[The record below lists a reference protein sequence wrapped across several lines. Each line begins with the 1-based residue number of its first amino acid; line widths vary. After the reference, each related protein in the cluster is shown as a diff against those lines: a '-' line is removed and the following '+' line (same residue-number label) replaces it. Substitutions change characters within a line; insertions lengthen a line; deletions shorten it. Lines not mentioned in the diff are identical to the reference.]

1 MKKII
6 SVIAAAA
13 LALTC
18 TNAAFAESRMAKI
31 INALERDEIHIIY
44 NDTPVTYDDVK
55 PVSTEGRVMIP
66 FRAALESM
74 GATVDYDGAS
84 NKVTAKKGTK
94 TIDFTLMDDT
104 INVDDNGVKSTVTM
118 DVPMIVVNER
128 TLVPIRFMSN
138 ALGMQVGWDGD
149 TQTVVIADY
158 DEYFA
163 NVDSLIP
170 NIKKLQS
177 IEGAD
182 FDVSIADVEVVSSE
196 NEGTTTAF
204 KGSAT
209 VSDKNGAS
217 VDGTMTMTGGGET
230 HEMPTK
236 FIYKDGTI
244 YFSFDVGEE
253 LDLPITADQWY
264 SLNIADMF
272 SEQAA
277 DLMQA
282 SAQSDSDIE
291 AMLKAMVT
299 TEGDAQFRQIANV
312 AAALDTI
319 EYTDKCVK
327 IEEKD
332 NGYTAS
338 VELDKKGMEEYFGF
352 PLDMYDEFTIKASVE
367 YTDEQANSTLEFNVG
382 LNGGQK
388 VSAKVTAVS
397 KNGEDSEEI
406 TAPEN
411 AQDIAELMQLI
422 SDLNGLTA

>member
-18 TNAAFAESRMAKI
+18 TNAAFAESRTANIM
-31 INALERDEIHIIY
+31 NALGQDEIHIIY

-55 PVSTEGRVMIP
+55 PVNTDGRVMIP

-74 GATVDYDGAS
+74 GATVDYDDATRH
-84 NKVTAKKGTK
+84 VTASKGTK
-94 TIDFTLMDDT
+94 TIDFTLMDTT
-104 INVDDNGVKSTVTM
+104 INVDDNGAKSTVTM
-118 DVPMIVVNER
+118 DVPMIIVEDR

-149 TQTVVIADY
+149 TETVVIADY

-177 IEGAD
+177 IEGDD
-182 FDVSIADVEVVSSE
+182 FDVSIADVEVSSE
-196 NEGTTTAF
+196 DEGSTTNF

-217 VDGTMTMTGGGET
+217 VDGTMTITNGGDTYEVP
-230 HEMPTK
+230 MK
-236 FIYKDGTI
+236 IIYKDGTLYLNI
-244 YFSFDVGEE
+244 DAGEAF
-253 LDLPITADQWY
+253 DLPLTGWY
-264 SLNIADMF
+264 SINLADIYG
-272 SEQAA
+272 EQAA

-282 SAQSDSDIE
+282 ASQSDSSDIT
-291 AMLKAMVT
+291 AMLKSMVT
-299 TEGDAQFRQIANV
+299 TEGDAQFEQITNV
-312 AAALDTI
+312 AAALDAM
-319 EYTDKCVK
+319 EYIDKCVK

-332 NGYTAS
+332 NGSTAS
-338 VELDKKGMEEYFGF
+338 VELDKKGMEEFLGYS
-352 PLDMYDEFTIKASVE
+352 LDMYDDVTIKASVD
-367 YTDEQANSTLEFNVG
+367 YTDEQANSTLEFSFA

-397 KNGEDSEEI
+397 KKGEGGEEI

>member
-13 LALTC
+13 LALAC
-18 TNAAFAESRMAKI
+18 TNAAFAESRTAKI
-31 INALERDEIHIIY
+31 MNALGQDEIHIIY
-44 NDTPVTYDDVK
+44 NDTPVTYEDVK
-55 PVSTEGRVMIP
+55 PVNTEGRVMIP

-74 GATVDYDGAS
+74 GATVDYDEATRH
-84 NKVTAKKGTK
+84 VTASKGTK

-104 INVDDNGVKSTVTM
+104 INVDDNGAKSTVTM
-118 DVPMIVVNER
+118 DVPMIIVEDR

-149 TQTVVIADY
+149 TETVVIADY

-177 IEGAD
+177 IEGDD
-182 FDVSIADVEVVSSE
+182 FDASTADVEISSE

-217 VDGTMTMTGGGET
+217 VDGTMTVTSGGET

-264 SLNIADMF
+264 SLNIADMYGA
-272 SEQAA
+272 QAA

-282 SAQSDSDIE
+282 ASQSDSSDIA
-291 AMLKAMVT
+291 AMLKSMVT
-299 TEGDAQFRQIANV
+299 TEGDAQFRQITNI
-312 AAALDTI
+312 AAMMDSL
-319 EYTDKCVK
+319 EYVDKCVK
-327 IEEKD
+327 IEETD
-332 NGYTAS
+332 NGTGAS

-352 PLDMYDEFTIKASVE
+352 SLDMYDEFTMKVSVE
-367 YTDEQANSTLEFNVG
+367 YTGEQANSAVEFNVA

-388 VSAKVTAVS
+388 VTAKVTAVS
-397 KNGEDSEEI
+397 KTGEGGGEI

-411 AQDIAELMQLI
+411 AQDISELMQLI
-422 SDLNGLTA
+422 SDLNGVTA

>member
-1 MKKII
+1 MKKTI
-6 SVIAAAA
+6 SVVLAAA
-13 LALTC
+13 LTLSCSSAV
-18 TNAAFAESRMAKI
+18 FAESRTAKI
-31 INALERDEIHIIY
+31 VDALGQDEIHIIY
-44 NDTPVTYDDVK
+44 NDTPVTYEDVK
-55 PVSTEGRVMIP
+55 PVNTEGRVMIP

-74 GATVDYDGAS
+74 GATVDYDEATRH
-84 NKVTAKKGTK
+84 VTASKGTK
-94 TIDFTLMDDT
+94 TIDFTLMDTT
-104 INVDDNGVKSTVTM
+104 INVDDNGEKSTVTM
-118 DVPMIVVNER
+118 DVPMIIVDDR

-149 TQTVVIADY
+149 TETVVIADY

-177 IEGAD
+177 VERAD
-182 FDVSIADVEVVSSE
+182 FDSSTADIEISQE
-196 NEGTTTAF
+196 NEGTTTDF

-209 VSDKNGAS
+209 VNVKNGAS
-217 VDGTMTMTGGGET
+217 VDGTMTVTSGGET

-236 FIYKDGTI
+236 FIYKDGTV

-264 SLNIADMF
+264 SLNIADMYGA
-272 SEQAA
+272 QAA
-277 DLMQA
+277 GLMQA
-282 SAQSDSDIE
+282 ASQNDSSDIA
-291 AMLKAMVT
+291 AMLKSMVT
-299 TEGDAQFRQIANV
+299 TEGDAKFQQMVNV
-312 AAALDTI
+312 AAALDAI
-319 EYTDKCVK
+319 EYIDKCVK

-338 VELDKKGMEEYFGF
+338 VEIDKKGMEEFLGY
-352 PLDMYDEFTIKASVE
+352 PLDMYDDVTIKTSDDYTGEQISSSVE
-367 YTDEQANSTLEFNVG
+367 FSFA

-397 KNGEDSEEI
+397 KNGGDGEEI

-422 SDLNGLTA
+422 ADLNGATE

>member
-1 MKKII
+1 MKKTI

-18 TNAAFAESRMAKI
+18 TNAAFAESRTANIM
-31 INALERDEIHIIY
+31 NALGQDEIHIIY

-55 PVSTEGRVMIP
+55 PVNTDGRVMIP

-74 GATVDYDGAS
+74 GATVDYDDATRH
-84 NKVTAKKGTK
+84 VTASKGTK

-104 INVDDNGVKSTVTM
+104 INVDDNGAKSTVTM
-118 DVPMIVVNER
+118 DVPMIIVEDR

-149 TQTVVIADY
+149 TETVVIADY

-177 IEGAD
+177 IESDD
-182 FDVSIADVEVVSSE
+182 FDVSIADVEVSIKD
-196 NEGTTTAF
+196 EGATTDF

-209 VSDKNGAS
+209 VNGKNGAS
-217 VDGTMTMTGGGET
+217 VDGTMTITNGGDT
-230 HEMPTK
+230 YEMPMK
-236 FIYKDGTI
+236 IIYKDGTLYLNI
-244 YFSFDVGEE
+244 DAGEAF
-253 LDLPITADQWY
+253 DLPLTGWY
-264 SLNIADMF
+264 SINLADIYG
-272 SEQAA
+272 EQAA

-282 SAQSDSDIE
+282 ASQSDSSDIT
-291 AMLKAMVT
+291 AMLKSMVT
-299 TEGDAQFRQIANV
+299 TEGDAQFRQITNV
-312 AAALDTI
+312 AATLDAM
-319 EYTDKCVK
+319 EYIDKCVK

-332 NGYTAS
+332 NGSTAS
-338 VELDKKGMEEYFGF
+338 VELDKKGMEEFLGYS
-352 PLDMYDEFTIKASVE
+352 LDMYDDVTIKASVD
-367 YTDEQANSTLEFNVG
+367 YTDEQANSTLEFSFA

-397 KNGEDSEEI
+397 KKGEGGEEI
-406 TAPEN
+406 TVPEN

>member
-13 LALTC
+13 LALTY
-18 TNAAFAESRMAKI
+18 TNAAFAESRTANIM
-31 INALERDEIHIIY
+31 NALGQDEIHIIY

-55 PVSTEGRVMIP
+55 PVNTDGRVMIP

-74 GATVDYDGAS
+74 GATVDYDDATRH
-84 NKVTAKKGTK
+84 VTASKGTK
-94 TIDFTLMDDT
+94 TIDFTLMDTT
-104 INVDDNGVKSTVTM
+104 INVDDNGAKSTVTM
-118 DVPMIVVNER
+118 DVPMIIVEDR

-177 IEGAD
+177 IEGDD
-182 FDVSIADVEVVSSE
+182 FDVSTADIEVSSE
-196 NEGTTTAF
+196 DEGTTTNF

-217 VDGTMTMTGGGET
+217 VDGTMTVANGGET
-230 HEMPTK
+230 YEMPTK
-236 FIYKDGTI
+236 IIYKDGTI
-244 YFSFDVGEE
+244 YFN
-253 LDLPITADQWY
+253 LDAGKIADFPLAGWY
-264 SLNIADMF
+264 SLNLADIYG
-272 SEQAA
+272 EQTAS
-277 DLMQA
+277 LMQA
-282 SAQSDSDIE
+282 ATQSDSNDIA
-291 AMLKAMVT
+291 AMLKSMVT
-299 TEGDAQFRQIANV
+299 TEGDAQYQQMMNV
-312 AAALDTI
+312 AAALDAI
-319 EYTDKCVK
+319 EYIDKCVK

-332 NGYTAS
+332 NGSTAS
-338 VELDKKGMEEYFGF
+338 VEFDKKGMEEFLGY
-352 PLDMYDEFTIKASVE
+352 PLDMYDEAAIKTSVD
-367 YTDEQANSTLEFNVG
+367 YTDEQANSTLEFSFA
-382 LNGGQK
+382 LTGGQK

-397 KNGEDSEEI
+397 KKGEGSEEI

-411 AQDIAELMQLI
+411 AQDMGELLNLI
-422 SDLNGLTA
+422 PDLNGLTA

>member
-1 MKKII
+1 MKKTI

-18 TNAAFAESRMAKI
+18 TNAAFAESRTANIM
-31 INALERDEIHIIY
+31 NALGQDEIHIIY
-44 NDTPVTYDDVK
+44 NDTPVTYEDVK
-55 PVSTEGRVMIP
+55 PVNTEGRVMIP

-74 GATVDYDGAS
+74 GATVEYDDATRH
-84 NKVTAKKGTK
+84 VTASKGTK

-104 INVDDNGVKSTVTM
+104 INVDDNGEKSTVTM
-118 DVPMIVVNER
+118 DVPMIIVEDR

-149 TQTVVIADY
+149 TETVVIADY

-177 IEGAD
+177 IESDD
-182 FDVSIADVEVVSSE
+182 FDVSIADVEVSSE
-196 NEGTTTAF
+196 NEGTTTNF

-217 VDGTMTMTGGGET
+217 VDGTMTVANGGET

-236 FIYKDGTI
+236 FIYKDGTV
-244 YFSFDVGEE
+244 YFNFDVGEE
-253 LDLPITADQWY
+253 FDVPITADQWY

-282 SAQSDSDIE
+282 ASQSDSDIE
-291 AMLKAMVT
+291 AMLKSMVT
-299 TEGDAQFRQIANV
+299 TEGDAQFRQITNV
-312 AAALDTI
+312 AATLDAM
-319 EYTDKCVK
+319 EYIDKCVK

-332 NGYTAS
+332 NGSTAS
-338 VELDKKGMEEYFGF
+338 VELDKKGMEEFLGYS
-352 PLDMYDEFTIKASVE
+352 LDMYDDVTIKASVD
-367 YTDEQANSTLEFNVG
+367 YTDEQANSTLEFSFA
-382 LNGGQK
+382 LTGGQK
-388 VSAKVTAVS
+388 VTAKVTAVS
-397 KNGEDSEEI
+397 KKGEGGEEI

>member
-13 LALTC
+13 LALTY
-18 TNAAFAESRMAKI
+18 TNAAFAESRTANIM
-31 INALERDEIHIIY
+31 NALGQDEIHIIY

-55 PVSTEGRVMIP
+55 PVNTDGRVMIP

-74 GATVDYDGAS
+74 GATVDYDDATRH
-84 NKVTAKKGTK
+84 VTASKGTK
-94 TIDFTLMDDT
+94 TIDFTLMDTT
-104 INVDDNGVKSTVTM
+104 INVDDNGAKSTVTM
-118 DVPMIVVNER
+118 DVPMIIVEDR

-149 TQTVVIADY
+149 TETVVIADY

-163 NVDSLIP
+163 DVDSLIP

-177 IEGAD
+177 IEGDD
-182 FDVSIADVEVVSSE
+182 FDVSTADVEVSSE
-196 NEGTTTAF
+196 DEGTTTNF

-217 VDGTMTMTGGGET
+217 VDGTMTITNGGDTYEVP
-230 HEMPTK
+230 MK
-236 FIYKDGTI
+236 IIYKDGTLYLNI
-244 YFSFDVGEE
+244 DAGEAF
-253 LDLPITADQWY
+253 DLPLTGWY
-264 SLNIADMF
+264 SINLADIYG
-272 SEQAA
+272 EQAA

-282 SAQSDSDIE
+282 ASQSDSSDIT
-291 AMLKAMVT
+291 AMLKSMVT
-299 TEGDAQFRQIANV
+299 TEGDAQFEQITNV
-312 AAALDTI
+312 AAALDAM
-319 EYTDKCVK
+319 EYIDKCVK

-332 NGYTAS
+332 NGSTAS
-338 VELDKKGMEEYFGF
+338 VELDKKGMEEFLGYS
-352 PLDMYDEFTIKASVE
+352 LDMYDDVTIKASVD
-367 YTDEQANSTLEFNVG
+367 YTDEQANSTLEFSFA

-397 KNGEDSEEI
+397 KKGEGGEEI